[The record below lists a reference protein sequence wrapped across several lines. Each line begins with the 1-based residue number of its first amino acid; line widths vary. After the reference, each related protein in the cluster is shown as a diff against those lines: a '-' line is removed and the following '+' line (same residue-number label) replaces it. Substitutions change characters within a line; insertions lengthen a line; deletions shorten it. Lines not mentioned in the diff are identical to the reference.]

1 TCADRLRSPSMKDSD
16 TKSQLIDILS
26 LSGSTPVAQRC
37 VSALERTPTQW
48 MLGEICVSTIEILN
62 IYSLRVEMHHSVID
76 GGDDVINALEQ
87 EPGEKV
93 RVIAFRTVKEE
104 FLIFTDPELK
114 RLIGCMSYQRDN
126 SREVI

>member
-1 TCADRLRSPSMKDSD
+1 
-16 TKSQLIDILS
+16 
-26 LSGSTPVAQRC
+26 
-37 VSALERTPTQW
+37 
-48 MLGEICVSTIEILN
+48 
-62 IYSLRVEMHHSVID
+62 MHHSVID

>member
-1 TCADRLRSPSMKDSD
+1 MKDSD

-62 IYSLRVEMHHSVID
+62 IYSLSVEMHHSVID